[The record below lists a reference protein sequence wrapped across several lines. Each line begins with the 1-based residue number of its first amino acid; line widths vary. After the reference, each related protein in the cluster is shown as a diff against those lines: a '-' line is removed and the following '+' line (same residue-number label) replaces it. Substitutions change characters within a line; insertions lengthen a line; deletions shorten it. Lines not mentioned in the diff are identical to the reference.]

1 MKILIVDDSRA
12 MRSIVSRMLRQAGFG
27 GHTFQE
33 ASNGAEAL
41 KANWEAR
48 QFLVLVVFVT
58 TYLHV
63 KLMLNSIK
71 TEGLATK
78 FGFITS
84 EASAELRTAAAAAGA
99 IFVITKPFT
108 PETFQL
114 MVSHALSGDS

>member
-41 KANWEAR
+41 KAIREAR
-48 QFLVLVVFVT
+48 PDLVLADFNMPEMDGMQ
-58 TYLHV
+58 L
-63 KLMLNSIK
+63 LNSIK

-114 MVSHALSGDS
+114 MVIHALSGDS